1 MAIWYLTTKKATWS
15 LAINLSTTVKDKFQL
30 NSVTV
35 HFDIAPITSEN
46 LVVKLKGADWVV
58 YDTVLYCVDPS
69 VDSATDIVFIPDR
82 DLFFE
87 AWDVINATYLNTDWR
102 TYWIRIVTQGL

>member
-1 MAIWYLTTKKATWS
+1 MAIWYLTVKKDTWIW
-15 LAINLSTTVKDKFQL
+15 AIDFSTTVKDKFQL

-35 HFDIAPITSEN
+35 HFDVAPITSEN
-46 LVVKLKGADWVV
+46 LIIKLKGADWVV

-69 VDSATDIVFIPDR
+69 ISSAIDIVFMPDR

-87 AWDVINATYLNTDWR
+87 KWDIINATYTNTDWR
-102 TYWIRIVTQGL
+102 TYWMRIVTQGL